1 MPQGHFRQGHWLT
14 SNHRNPF
21 INTFTY
27 IAANLRQHW
36 RTNLAAAAAVAIATA
51 VLTGALL
58 VGDSVR
64 GSLRDLTL
72 QRLGHIDQ
80 AVQTPR
86 LFRQE
91 LANELASTAGFAD
104 HFTSAQP
111 ALLLRGAAT
120 ARHDSG
126 VRRASDLDLIGIG
139 DSFWQ
144 LGRQDP
150 RPSSSSSESSPDA
163 PPDGVWLTQQVA
175 GDLQAT
181 AGDTLLLR
189 LPVRS
194 DVPADSPLGE
204 KADTVV
210 GKQFVVAGVLPD
222 HGLARFGLRPSQRP
236 PRAIFVPLGELATAI
251 DEPGKANTLLVASE
265 SVDRPADSSASNW
278 LTEHFRP
285 QLADYG
291 VTVKPLSV
299 GDDFQY
305 VQVASDGLV
314 LPEPLVDAA
323 AQAFRNVTPQPV
335 TTYLANTIQRGDQAI
350 AYSTVTGVDST
361 SELGPLLDAN
371 GQPVVLDANQVA
383 LNRWA
388 AERLEASVGDTVT
401 VRYYQPESTHGE
413 LTEAEPLQ
421 LTVAAVVD
429 LQTGDLQTGDLLTG
443 DLQTGDGQPT
453 RAADPDLSPQL
464 PGVTDQQS
472 IADWD
477 LPFDLV
483 EPITQADEDYWDEY
497 KTTPKAFVPYSLAA
511 KLWGTRWGEVS
522 LLRLPMDKDHTA
534 ETYSAAL
541 RRAINPADLGFAFL
555 PVKQQGLDAASGTTP
570 FDGLFLGFSMFLIAS
585 AIMLLVLLFR
595 LAVEN
600 RASEIGLLS
609 AIGFTHARAK
619 QLLSGE
625 VLAIAVIGAIAGVL
639 LGIGYAWLM
648 IAGLKTLWVA
658 AIAAPFLDLH
668 IGRWSLPIG
677 FAVGVLVAYFAARRI
692 LRSII
697 AQPPTR
703 LLQGN
708 VAETTGSAQSVR
720 RIGNVR
726 RLVPVVCIAG
736 AVALGYFGATQRGE
750 AQAGA
755 FFGAGAFTLTALLM
769 WLKQYLSSRATQR
782 SSTPTLSLAQLAWAN
797 LARQAGRS
805 TLTVGLVAAASFLLL
820 AISAFRL
827 APSEQGTGGYDWI
840 GQSDMP
846 LHYDLNTPDGRLEL
860 GFRDSEEQQLATATI
875 ESLRIHGGEDA
886 SCLNLYRTAQPRVVG
901 VRNPSQVL
909 AKFGWAGK
917 VGDDAVPN
925 LDANLGNDSA
935 GRSIVPVVLDFNT
948 AMYSLH
954 LSGSV
959 DDRLTIRDEDDQP
972 VTLQVVGLLKN
983 SMLQGDLL
991 VSDRNFR
998 KLFPTDSGSQLFLLR
1013 APQASD
1019 APAGGD
1025 AGSGQSLDAMLE
1037 QRLSDYGFAVTSA
1050 RSRLDSFLAVQNT
1063 YLSTFQSLG
1072 GLGLLL
1078 GTLGL
1083 AVVQLRSVIQRQGEI
1098 ALLQAVGFRRSRVV
1112 LLVLL
1117 ENLALLVLGL
1127 LLGGIAAAVALAPQL
1142 GVQDASLP
1150 WATIAWLLT
1159 TIVVVDIAATWLA
1172 TRGTLRRPVL
1182 ATLRGD

>member
-1 MPQGHFRQGHWLT
+1 
-14 SNHRNPF
+14 
-21 INTFTY
+21 
-27 IAANLRQHW
+27 
-36 RTNLAAAAAVAIATA
+36 

-80 AVQTPR
+80 AMQTPR
-86 LFRQE
+86 LFRSE
-91 LANELASTAGFAD
+91 LADELSSTAGFAN

-126 VRRASDLDLIGIG
+126 VRRASDLDLIGVA
-139 DSFWQ
+139 DDFWN

-150 RPSSSSSESSPDA
+150 RPQSEPSKSSPNA
-163 PPDGVWLTQQVA
+163 NTNGVWLTAQVA
-175 GDLQAT
+175 DDLQVA
-181 AGDTLLLR
+181 AGDNVLLR
-189 LPVRS
+189 LPTRS

-210 GKQFVVAGVLPD
+210 GKQFAVAGVLPD

-236 PRAIFVPLGELATAI
+236 PRAIFVPLDELANAI
-251 DEPGKANTLLVASE
+251 DEPGQANTLLVATGE
-265 SVDRPADSSASNW
+265 VDLPTGSDATDW
-278 LTEHFRP
+278 LTENFRP

-291 VTVKPLSV
+291 VTVKRQTV

-314 LPEPLVDAA
+314 LPKQLVTTAT
-323 AQAFRNVTPQPV
+323 QAFAGVTPQPV
-335 TTYLANTIQRGDQAI
+335 TTYLANTIKQGEQVI
-350 AYSTVTGVDST
+350 AYSTITGVDST
-361 SELGPLLDAN
+361 GSLGPLLDAD
-371 GQPVVLDANQVA
+371 GQPLVLKQHEVA
-383 LNRWA
+383 LNRRA
-388 AERLEASVGDTVT
+388 ADRLQASVGDSVT
-401 VRYYQPESTHGE
+401 VRYYQPESTHGQ
-413 LTEAEPLQ
+413 LAEADPLN
-421 LTVAAVVD
+421 LTVAAIVD
-429 LQTGDLQTGDLLTG
+429 LKNEA
-443 DLQTGDGQPT
+443 GQPT

-464 PGVTDQQS
+464 AGVTDQDS

-483 EPITQADEDYWDEY
+483 EPITQADEDYWDDY
-497 KTTPKAFVPYSLAA
+497 KTTPKAFVSYAIAS

-522 LLRLPMDKDHTA
+522 LLRVPIDQDNTT

-541 RRAINPADLGFAFL
+541 RSAIKPADLGFAFL

-595 LAVEN
+595 LAIEN

-609 AIGFTHARAK
+609 AIGFTQGRAK

-625 VLAIAVIGAIAGVL
+625 VLSIAVVGSLAGVL

-677 FAVGVLVAYFAARRI
+677 FVTGVVVAFWAARRI

-697 AQPPTR
+697 AQPPTG
-703 LLQGN
+703 LLRGN
-708 VAETTGSAQSVR
+708 VTESASSAKSSPGVGKVR
-720 RIGNVR
+720 RFLPIAF
-726 RLVPVVCIAG
+726 VVG
-736 AVALGYFGATQRGE
+736 AIALGFLGATQRGE

-769 WLKQYLSSRATQR
+769 WLKQYWNTRATQR
-782 SSTPTLSLAQLAWAN
+782 KLASNLSLAQLAWAN

-840 GQSDMP
+840 GMSDMP
-846 LHYDLNTPDGRLEL
+846 IHYDLNTPEGRLEL
-860 GFRDSEEQQLATATI
+860 GFRDSEDQQLAGATV

-901 VRNPSQVL
+901 VRDASRVL
-909 AKFGWAGK
+909 ADFGWAAK
-917 VGDDAVPN
+917 VDELAVPN
-925 LDANLGNDSA
+925 LDADLGTDTA
-935 GRSIVPVVLDFNT
+935 GRAIVPVVLDFNT

-959 DDRLTIRDEDDQP
+959 NDQLTIRDEDDQP
-972 VTLQVVGLLKN
+972 ITLQVVGLLKN

-998 KLFPTDSGSQLFLLR
+998 TMFPADSGSQLFLIR
-1013 APQASD
+1013 SSD
-1019 APAGGD
+1019 ANGKNIND
-1025 AGSGQSLDAMLE
+1025 ANSAESLDAMLE
-1037 QRLSDYGFAVTSA
+1037 QRLSDYGFAATSA
-1050 RSRLDSFLAVQNT
+1050 TSRLDSFLAVQNT

-1098 ALLQAVGFRRSRVV
+1098 ALLQAVGFRRQRVLV
-1112 LLVLL
+1112 LVLL

-1127 LLGGIAAAVALAPQL
+1127 LLGGVAAAVALAPQL

-1150 WATIAWLLT
+1150 WTTIAWLLT
-1159 TIVVVDIAATWLA
+1159 TILAVGVAATWLA
-1172 TRGTLRRPVL
+1172 TRGTLRRPIL
-1182 ATLRGD
+1182 ASLRGD